1 MPDTTTS
8 TSPAIN
14 AGTIQAG
21 TVGVVGAKGA
31 GCGTT
36 AGTAGPPAWGGT
48 GAEAGVADG
57 ATDDTTAPG
66 FGAGAGVST
75 TGFVS
80 EGSEGGIGTASGAT
94 TGTEGD
100 IASEA
105 TGDAGSEGADVAVVE
120 ASGLAGT
127 DDPAP
132 FQEARPG
139 AFTSPRSVSSCNKL
153 AKPRPSAGFDIR
165 EPNRSTSR
173 ARLQPVSARFSTRL
187 IPTRAD
193 APLEGIG
200 LGQQQG
206 GLGGDMGAPRDHR

>member
-21 TVGVVGAKGA
+21 TAGVVGAMGA

-48 GAEAGVADG
+48 GAEAGAADG
-57 ATDDTTAPG
+57 ATDDTTATG

-105 TGDAGSEGADVAVVE
+105 TGDAGSEGADVAVVR
-120 ASGLAGT
+120 ASGPAGT

-173 ARLQPVSARFSTRL
+173 ARLQPVSARFSNGL
-187 IPTRAD
+187 TRAD
-193 APLEGIG
+193 APSEGIG
-200 LGQQQG
+200 LG
-206 GLGGDMGAPRDHR
+206 